1 MADAERALQYR
12 YRAEDIRIMAQG
24 AKNAGIREKLL
35 KLAAET
41 DSVAR
46 NIEREVHTSKA
57 MKKGP
62 SSVVI
67 RARQA
72 MGLKKN
78 HPLQLYRRKG
88 RKGYF
93 GEPRDLSSHSSF
105 GKRDEPVVQHDKPW
119 LAAILESVCA
129 WAGALRGI

>member
-1 MADAERALQYR
+1 M
-12 YRAEDIRIMAQG
+12 
-24 AKNAGIREKLL
+24 REKLL

-41 DSVAR
+41 NSIAR
-46 NIEREVHTSKA
+46 NIEREAHTPKA

-72 MGLKKN
+72 MGPKKN
-78 HPLQLYRRKG
+78 HPLQLHKRKG
-88 RKGYF
+88 PKGYF

-105 GKRDEPVVQHDKPW
+105 GKRDELTVQRHKSW
-119 LAAILESVCA
+119 LAAIFASLRS
-129 WAGALRGI
+129 WAGALCGI